1 MQPQLQAQNRTKATC
16 LVDVKVT
23 VTMNIYA
30 FGSVPDWSWSCK
42 NLHYLP
48 FAPFSAVAANHIW
61 FPLTCTKYPIKLSS
75 VIVGSSWHKM
85 HCKHTHTHTLTAD
98 HCKHTEQTQGQQSG
112 CLCSEAVPV
121 PTTLKPQRQQLGY
134 LIVMW
139 LMILVH
145 KPHTCTKYPHKVSTY
160 NGTECD
166 RVDHGFAHC
175 LSQCGW
181 GQGRVM
187 SNCGL
192 LHTAPGEHNLTL
204 LLVVGAWR
212 EENRREGRKQTQWL
226 LSVQTFHREEN
237 LLNSI
242 LAKVIQLALLEV
254 PNLIFLQIL
263 TCS

>member
-1 MQPQLQAQNRTKATC
+1 MPVLWGSPCASYIETTKTTVGVSDCDVVNDSGAQTTHLHKA
-16 LVDVKVT
+16 
-23 VTMNIYA
+23 
-30 FGSVPDWSWSCK
+30 S
-42 NLHYLP
+42 
-48 FAPFSAVAANHIW
+48 
-61 FPLTCTKYPIKLSS
+61 
-75 VIVGSSWHKM
+75 
-85 HCKHTHTHTLTAD
+85 
-98 HCKHTEQTQGQQSG
+98 TQS
-112 CLCSEAVPV
+112 
-121 PTTLKPQRQQLGY
+121 KP
-134 LIVMW
+134 
-139 LMILVH
+139 
-145 KPHTCTKYPHKVSTY
+145 Y

-166 RVDHGFAHC
+166 RVDHGFVHC

-192 LHTAPGEHNLTL
+192 LHTTPGEHNLTL

-242 LAKVIQLALLEV
+242 LAKTIQLALLEV